1 MNHVER
7 RILTVTCFGHFM
19 SHYNSLVFPALV
31 LPLVATLNLEL
42 AQVLG
47 LSFWMYLLFGVTA
60 LPWGLVGDRWDG
72 RALLAIMFLGSGLSG
87 LAAAYF
93 IESPGALSVAL
104 AGVGL
109 FSGIYHPIGMG
120 LISKGVSRLSLA
132 MGYNALFGGLGLAI
146 APLATGIINWLSGPA
161 AAFIGLGILNFA
173 GLALMAMLPL
183 TQAETHEEAV
193 TERNGGSPVAF
204 LIVLIAGGLA
214 GIAYSAAIVILPA
227 YLELKSQEIFNGLTR
242 VFGTGLSS
250 NLLATTITAMV
261 YVVGMLGQY
270 VGGRVG
276 EARDMRYSYLVFHI
290 VCIPAALFMAFTSNL
305 PLVGFAFIYFFF
317 MLGMQALEN
326 SLVAGYTPRRLHHS
340 AFGLKFVFTFGV
352 GSIGVKMAQWIDKAW
367 GIDATFVALAAIS
380 VVLVASIVA
389 LIIWTN
395 RSVSQTTETIAQAP
409 SATVEA

>member
-1 MNHVER
+1 
-7 RILTVTCFGHFM
+7 
-19 SHYNSLVFPALV
+19 
-31 LPLVATLNLEL
+31 
-42 AQVLG
+42 
-47 LSFWMYLLFGVTA
+47 
-60 LPWGLVGDRWDG
+60 
-72 RALLAIMFLGSGLSG
+72 
-87 LAAAYF
+87 
-93 IESPGALSVAL
+93 
-104 AGVGL
+104 
-109 FSGIYHPIGMG
+109 
-120 LISKGVSRLSLA
+120 

-146 APLATGIINWLSGPA
+146 APLSAGIINWLWGPA
-161 AAFIGLGILNFA
+161 AAFVGLGVLNFA
-173 GLALMAMLPL
+173 GLALMAVLPL
-183 TQAETHEEAV
+183 TRAETHEEAAS
-193 TERNGGSPVAF
+193 ERNGGSLVAF

-214 GIAYSAAIVILPA
+214 GVAYSAAIVILPA
-227 YLELKSQEIFNGLTR
+227 YLELKSQGILQGLAE
-242 VFGTGLSS
+242 VFGKGLSS

-290 VCIPAALFMAFTSNL
+290 VCIPAAFFMAYTSNL

-340 AFGLKFVFTFGV
+340 AFGVKFVFTFGV

-367 GIDATFVALAAIS
+367 GIDATFIGLAAIS

-409 SATVEA
+409 SAAAEA

>member
-7 RILTVTCFGHFM
+7 RILTVTSFGHFM
-19 SHYNSLVFPALV
+19 SHYNTLVFPALV
-31 LPLVATLNLEL
+31 LPLVTALHLEL

-261 YVVGMLGQY
+261 YVVGMLCQY

-276 EARDMRYSYLVFHI
+276 
-290 VCIPAALFMAFTSNL
+290 
-305 PLVGFAFIYFFF
+305 
-317 MLGMQALEN
+317 
-326 SLVAGYTPRRLHHS
+326 
-340 AFGLKFVFTFGV
+340 
-352 GSIGVKMAQWIDKAW
+352 
-367 GIDATFVALAAIS
+367 
-380 VVLVASIVA
+380 
-389 LIIWTN
+389 
-395 RSVSQTTETIAQAP
+395 
-409 SATVEA
+409 